1 MQQIKLF
8 FKDFSRLI
16 AVHYRETWWVGL
28 FAIGALSVVTI
39 YKYIN
44 IINIYSNIGW
54 NQELLTLFNHN
65 RELCTALIV
74 FITAVYSFACTLKT
88 YGDKERIHDA
98 MMLPASHKA
107 KFFAEVLYS

>member
-1 MQQIKLF
+1 MKCDLAQ
-8 FKDFSRLI
+8 
-16 AVHYRETWWVGL
+16 
-28 FAIGALSVVTI
+28 ALP
-39 YKYIN
+39 
-44 IINIYSNIGW
+44 
-54 NQELLTLFNHN
+54 LFNHN

-107 KFFAEVLYS
+107 KFFAEVLYSLVFIPLVMFVILFVTDTVTALICHSSEENIGLIISKSLPVF